1 MNASGGS
8 VTAAQL
14 SADQQGDIS
23 QTKGW
28 RENAVLSAEIGNA
41 DSMEQ
46 DGEAAEEQ
54 SLCG

>member
-1 MNASGGS
+1 MNVSGGS